1 MKYDCLPNRGC
12 GYDDDCGL
20 QETCVNLYPRGHRCE
35 GIYLFWIKHPSRMS
49 YPLENQKMPV
59 SVFKTRL
66 TAIFSNYFFAI
77 VLSWADVPNWPIMPT
92 NQELN
97 SDDQNDPTSRSDSV
111 PDNLVDP
118 GNLLISRN
126 FVVEVISLN
135 DVILLFL

>member
-1 MKYDCLPNRGC
+1 
-12 GYDDDCGL
+12 
-20 QETCVNLYPRGHRCE
+20 
-35 GIYLFWIKHPSRMS
+35 MS
-49 YPLENQKMPV
+49 YPIEDQKLPV

-66 TAIFSNYFFAI
+66 TAILKKGKKDLVTKGYTQKIPYQKIWINVFSNYFFAI

-97 SDDQNDPTSRSDSV
+97 SDDENDPTSRSDSV